1 MLLRE
6 LFEAKRKRKGSSNRH
21 PFQGK
26 LVGDS
31 IEHEGEQLDE
41 GARIQHAEDVIFWE
55 GSKGAVRALE
65 SLKNLEKGGHK
76 DLSIKFD
83 GSPAIVFG
91 RDEVTGEFILTD
103 KSGFGA
109 KGYDGKSRSGKDLQQ
124 MILNRKISR
133 GQEIPDSYKAFSK
146 NMRMIFDLYEKA
158 VPRDHAGFFKGD
170 LLYFNR
176 PDKVGKDWVFTPNM
190 VTYKVAL
197 DSEIGAKI
205 AKSISGV
212 VIHNEVSQDGSDSP
226 LTIDAN
232 TYFQSD
238 KVLVFPP
245 ILVQKPPTVNNEAI
259 KKLQADISKSANFID
274 DLLNRD
280 NLVNLKLSDLPSVFY
295 TYTNSKVD
303 TGMDNIGKD
312 FLQWLGTSKVSEP
325 KKKKIKDYILE
336 HRQGFA
342 ALWKIVKEIQDVK
355 DDIIDQLDN
364 QDAEVR
370 ASIGDMPGGEGYVL
384 THPDGPMKLVNRAGF
399 TAANRAAVR

>member
-6 LFEAKRKRKGSSNRH
+6 LFERRKKPKSKRH
-21 PFQGK
+21 PFLNK
-26 LVGDS
+26 LVGS
-31 IEHEGEQLDE
+31 VEREGNQLDE

-55 GSKGAVRALE
+55 GSKGAARALE
-65 SLKNLEKGGHK
+65 SLKSLEKGGHK
-76 DLSIKFD
+76 NLSIKFD
-83 GSPAIVFG
+83 GSPAIIFG

-103 KSGFGA
+103 KSGFSA
-109 KGYDGKSRSGKDLQQ
+109 KGYDGKSRSGKHLQK
-124 MILNRKISR
+124 MILNRKTRR
-133 GQEIPDSYKAFSK
+133 GLDIPDSYKAFSK

-158 VPRDHAGFFKGD
+158 VPKDHTGFFKGD

-176 PDKVGKDWVFTPNM
+176 PDKAGKDWVFTPNM
-190 VTYKVAL
+190 VTYKVAV
-197 DSEIGAKI
+197 DSEIGQKI
-205 AKSISGV
+205 GRSISGV
-212 VIHNEVSQDGSDSP
+212 VIHNEVSMDGNDSP
-226 LTIDAN
+226 LSIDAN
-232 TYFQSD
+232 SYFQSD

-245 ILVQKPPTVNNEAI
+245 VLVQKPPTVNNEQI
-259 KKLQADISKSANFID
+259 KHLQASISKNANFID
-274 DLLNRD
+274 DILNKD

-303 TGMDNIGKD
+303 TGMDNLGKD

-325 KKKKIKDYILE
+325 KKRKIKDYIRE

-342 ALWKIVKEIQDVK
+342 ALWTIVKEIQEVK

-384 THPDGPMKLVNRAGF
+384 KHPDGPMKLVNRAGF
-399 TAANRAAVR
+399 TAANRAVAR